1 MQAIQYNNAGGI
13 NPTDGDRTIGITL
26 TDGTGG
32 TSAVSTVTV
41 NVNPVNEAPTAT
53 GLVTD
58 FTVLEDT
65 SGSINL
71 SALDITDNDSATVTV
86 TLDLAEGT
94 FDFLGDGND
103 DGVTET
109 LVDSDT
115 VTLAGSVADIETYLD
130 EPNNIVYL
138 SAADAAGESAD
149 TLSVSIND
157 GDGSGDVSLGTV
169 NIDIT
174 AVQDVPVSSGGSSSV
189 TTGLT
194 LTFSQ
199 NSFNFADVDD
209 GDTFASVRIDTLPT
223 EGTLKLSD
231 VDVTAGQVIAAADI
245 SSLTYSA
252 PSGSA
257 TSASFTYS
265 VNDGTDFSASPATMV
280 LTLTT
285 AAEQPPE
292 QPPEQPGSPSPEQP
306 NNPPTA
312 PTLSGL
318 SVQENSPGAVV
329 GSVHAN
335 DPDIDSITYSVSD
348 SRFEI
353 VGTTLK
359 LKAGQS
365 VDFEAQETIGLTI
378 TATDS
383 NNASQSSSFTIA
395 VRDVNE
401 EGSTEGDD
409 AITGVDGDDN
419 IQSAGGDDVVS
430 SGDGKDT
437 VDGGTGN
444 DDIDGGDDDDLLFG
458 GSGQD
463 TVKGG
468 TGQDTL
474 RGGSGSDMVEA
485 GSGNDLVFAGLGD
498 DGNDTV
504 DGDIGNDTLGGG
516 FGGDNINGGD
526 GDDLLWGEVGD
537 DSLSGGG
544 GNDLIYNGEG
554 SDTVAGGDGDDTIWA
569 GEDDDLLTGGE
580 GADLFVFG
588 DVSGNDTITD
598 FDASE
603 DVLDVEYASTDFT
616 SLADVV
622 AAGSETSQGGQA
634 GVLLDLGD
642 SDSVFIIGIQLD
654 DLTTDNITF

>member
-1 MQAIQYNNAGGI
+1 
-13 NPTDGDRTIGITL
+13 
-26 TDGTGG
+26 
-32 TSAVSTVTV
+32 V
-41 NVNPVNEAPTAT
+41 N
-53 GLVTD
+53 
-58 FTVLEDT
+58 
-65 SGSINL
+65 
-71 SALDITDNDSATVTV
+71 
-86 TLDLAEGT
+86 
-94 FDFLGDGND
+94 
-103 DGVTET
+103 
-109 LVDSDT
+109 
-115 VTLAGSVADIETYLD
+115 
-130 EPNNIVYL
+130 
-138 SAADAAGESAD
+138 
-149 TLSVSIND
+149 
-157 GDGSGDVSLGTV
+157 
-169 NIDIT
+169 
-174 AVQDVPVSSGGSSSV
+174 
-189 TTGLT
+189 
-194 LTFSQ
+194 
-199 NSFNFADVDD
+199 
-209 GDTFASVRIDTLPT
+209 
-223 EGTLKLSD
+223 
-231 VDVTAGQVIAAADI
+231 VTAGQVITAADI
-245 SSLTYSA
+245 ANLTYNA

-257 TSASFTYS
+257 TTASFTYS
-265 VNDGTDFSASPATMV
+265 VNDGTDFADSPATMA
-280 LTLTT
+280 LTVT
-285 AAEQPPE
+285 AAPV
-292 QPPEQPGSPSPEQP
+292 QP

-329 GSVHAN
+329 GSVNSN
-335 DPDIDSITYSVSD
+335 DPDLDPITYSVSD

-353 VGTTLK
+353 VGGTLK

-401 EGSTEGDD
+401 AGSTDGDD

-419 IQSAGGDDVVS
+419 IQSAGGDDVVA

-437 VDGGTGN
+437 VDGGIGN

-458 GSGQD
+458 GTGQD
-463 TVKGG
+463 TIKGG

-485 GSGNDLVFAGLGD
+485 GDGHDLVFAGLGD

-516 FGGDNINGGD
+516 VGGDNISGGD

-569 GEDDDLLTGGE
+569 GEDDDLLTGGA

-616 SLADVV
+616 SFADVV
-622 AAGSETSQGGQA
+622 AAGSETTQDGQD

-642 SDSVFIIGIQLD
+642 SDSVFIIGITLD
-654 DLTTDNITF
+654 DLTTDNVVL